1 MDKFKKLIAQAV
13 KFGLVGVVNTLVDTG
28 VYSLLMLIPLFKQYY
43 VAAQV
48 LGYCAGVANSLVMNK
63 RWTFS
68 QKEPMTRRQL
78 ILFLLVNLAAL
89 GVSTG
94 ILVLTQ
100 EKLGMNRFAGKIVAV
115 VCSMGVNFLGT
126 KLMVFKK

>member
-1 MDKFKKLIAQAV
+1 
-13 KFGLVGVVNTLVDTG
+13 
-28 VYSLLMLIPLFKQYY
+28 MLIPLFKQYY
-43 VAAQV
+43 VSAQV

-89 GVSTG
+89 STG

-115 VCSMGVNFLGT
+115 VCSMGVNFLGN

>member
-43 VAAQV
+43 VVAQV

-68 QKEPMTRRQL
+68 QKE
-78 ILFLLVNLAAL
+78 
-89 GVSTG
+89 
-94 ILVLTQ
+94 
-100 EKLGMNRFAGKIVAV
+100 KLGMNRFAGKIVAV
-115 VCSMGVNFLGT
+115 VCSMGVNFLGN

>member
-1 MDKFKKLIAQAV
+1 
-13 KFGLVGVVNTLVDTG
+13 
-28 VYSLLMLIPLFKQYY
+28 MLIPLFKQYY
-43 VAAQV
+43 IAAQV

-115 VCSMGVNFLGT
+115 VCSMGVNFLGN

>member
-1 MDKFKKLIAQAV
+1 M
-13 KFGLVGVVNTLVDTG
+13 
-28 VYSLLMLIPLFKQYY
+28 
-43 VAAQV
+43 
-48 LGYCAGVANSLVMNK
+48 
-63 RWTFS
+63 
-68 QKEPMTRRQL
+68 
-78 ILFLLVNLAAL
+78 NLAAL

-115 VCSMGVNFLGT
+115 VCSMGVNFLGN

>member
-43 VAAQV
+43 VVAQV

-94 ILVLTQ
+94 IP
-100 EKLGMNRFAGKIVAV
+100 AGKSGDESLCGQDRCGGLLHGRQFPRQQAD
-115 VCSMGVNFLGT
+115 GV
-126 KLMVFKK
+126 